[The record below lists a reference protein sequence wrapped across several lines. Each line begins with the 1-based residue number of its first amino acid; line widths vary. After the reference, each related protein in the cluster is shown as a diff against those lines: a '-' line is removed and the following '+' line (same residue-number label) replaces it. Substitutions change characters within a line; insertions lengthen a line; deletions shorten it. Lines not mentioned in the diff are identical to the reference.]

1 MDVNDFYKHGSSLD
15 MPKRPYWDYTM
26 TKEQVL
32 ANEERAFREY
42 LQKVWSCG
50 CMSWWGFLVALWL
63 VVAWFLVPL
72 VSLHPSCAF
81 FFFFF
86 FFGFNCRSK
95 TSLGITSC
103 RTLSSTSR

>member
-81 FFFFF
+81 FF
-86 FFGFNCRSK
+86 SSS
-95 TSLGITSC
+95 SLD
-103 RTLSSTSR
+103 STADQRRVWGSRAVVL